1 MFNKKSNHH
10 SIWTTLAILSSIAT
24 ISMYTETMLLPALP
38 QLIDEFD
45 LSYNTSSWILSAY
58 LVAGAVIT
66 PVSGKLSDIYGKKK
80 IMIILISIYTIGL
93 IISPLSSNFFM
104 LLISRILQGIGI
116 SVFPVTF
123 GLVRE
128 HFPREKLAISQGI
141 ISSMFAGGSVLG
153 LAIGGTI
160 VQYYNWR
167 FTFFSIIPI
176 AICLIFIIMRFIPM
190 EKKVID
196 NSKIENHKSNER
208 FDLRGSI
215 LLGVSIITFLL
226 FITFLKT
233 DSLDANFTI
242 LNFIKIPFT
251 SLICLIFFI
260 SSFIAFLSFERKTKF
275 PLISSRLFFDR
286 RILASNIILLIVGMS
301 MFTIFQTLP
310 ILVQS
315 PYPVGFNNNPL
326 QMSLVQIPFAIVL
339 LILGPLAGF
348 MISRIGQTTPLVI
361 GTVAMSLGFSLIL
374 LGRFNEFYISLYLVI
389 ISIGLSLTN
398 VSSTNIVMVQSS
410 FDQIGIS
417 LGISNLLRIIGSSI
431 GPTIAGLFMQTH
443 LLPIDL
449 SKNQNQYFPT
459 AAAYDLIFGTM
470 LILSLFALSI
480 SFFLTKNQ
488 KSGRWG
494 IRTF

>member
-1 MFNKKSNHH
+1 
-10 SIWTTLAILSSIAT
+10 
-24 ISMYTETMLLPALP
+24 MLLPALP

-58 LVAGAVIT
+58 LVAGAVMT

-80 IMIILISIYTIGL
+80 IMIILILIYTIGL

-128 HFPREKLAISQGI
+128 HFPREKLALSQGV

-160 VQYYNWR
+160 VQYYSWR
-167 FTFFSIIPI
+167 LTFFSIIPI
-176 AICLIFIIMRFIPM
+176 AICLIFIIMRFIPT
-190 EKKVID
+190 EKKVIG
-196 NSKIENHKSNER
+196 NSKIKNHESNER

-233 DSLDANFTI
+233 DSFDENYTL
-242 LNFIKIPFT
+242 LNFNKIPLT

-275 PLISSRLFFDR
+275 PLISSRLFLDR

-310 ILVQS
+310 ILAQS

-326 QMSLVQIPFAIVL
+326 QMSIVQLPFALVL

-348 MISRIGQTTPLVI
+348 MISRIGQTTPLLI
-361 GTVAMSLGFSLIL
+361 GTIAMSLGFSLIL
-374 LGRFNEFYISLYLVI
+374 LGRLNEFYISLYLVI

-410 FDQIGIS
+410 FEQIGIS

-443 LLPIDL
+443 LFPIDL

-480 SFFLTKNQ
+480 SFFLIKKQ
-488 KSGRWG
+488 KSE
-494 IRTF
+494 

>member
-1 MFNKKSNHH
+1 
-10 SIWTTLAILSSIAT
+10 
-24 ISMYTETMLLPALP
+24 MYTETMLLPALP
-38 QLIDEFD
+38 QLIEEYN

-58 LVAGAVIT
+58 LVAGAVMT

-93 IISPLSSNFFM
+93 VISPLSSNFVM

-153 LAIGGTI
+153 LAIGGSI
-160 VQYYNWR
+160 VQYYGWR
-167 FTFFSIIPI
+167 LTFISIIPI
-176 AICLIFIIMRFIPM
+176 AICLIIIIMRFIPT
-190 EKKVID
+190 EKRVL
-196 NSKIENHKSNER
+196 NSKIRNHESYEK

-233 DSLDANFTI
+233 DSLDTNDSR
-242 LNFIKIPFT
+242 LNFINIPLT
-251 SLICLIFFI
+251 SLFCLTVFI
-260 SSFIAFLSFERKTKF
+260 SSFIAFLLFERKTKF
-275 PLISSRLFFDR
+275 PLISSRLFLDK

-315 PYPVGFNNNPL
+315 PNPVGFNNNAL
-326 QMSLVQIPFAIVL
+326 QMSLVQMPFALVL
-339 LILGPLAGF
+339 LILGPLVGF
-348 MISRIGQTTPLVI
+348 MITRIGQTTPLVI
-361 GTVAMSLGFSLIL
+361 GTFAMSLGFSLLL
-374 LGRFNEFYISLYLVI
+374 LGRFNEFYISVYLVT

-398 VSSTNIVMVQSS
+398 VSSTNIVMVRSS
-410 FDQIGIS
+410 FEQIGIS

-443 LLPIDL
+443 LLPVNL
-449 SKNQNQYFPT
+449 SNDQHQYFPST
-459 AAAYDLIFGTM
+459 AAYDLIFGTM
-470 LILSLFALSI
+470 LLLSLFALSI
-480 SFFLTKNQ
+480 SFFLVKKQ
-488 KSGRWG
+488 KSEQ
-494 IRTF
+494 

>member
-1 MFNKKSNHH
+1 MFNKKSNNH

-58 LVAGAVIT
+58 LVAGAVMT

-80 IMIILISIYTIGL
+80 IMIILITIYTIGL

-128 HFPREKLAISQGI
+128 HFPREKLALSQGI

-160 VQYYNWR
+160 VQYYSWR
-167 FTFFSIIPI
+167 LTFFSIIPI
-176 AICLIFIIMRFIPM
+176 AICLIFIIIRLIPT
-190 EKKVID
+190 EKKGIY
-196 NSKIENHKSNER
+196 NSRIKNHESNER

-233 DSLDANFTI
+233 DSLEENYTL
-242 LNFIKIPFT
+242 LNFIKIPIT

-260 SSFIAFLSFERKTKF
+260 SSFIAFLCFERKTKF
-275 PLISSRLFFDR
+275 PLISSRLFLDR
-286 RILASNIILLIVGMS
+286 RILVSNIILLIVGMS

-310 ILVQS
+310 ILAQS

-326 QMSLVQIPFAIVL
+326 QMSIVQLPFALVL

-348 MISRIGQTTPLVI
+348 MISRIGQTTPLLI
-361 GTVAMSLGFSLIL
+361 GTIAMSLGFSLIL

-398 VSSTNIVMVQSS
+398 VSSTNIVMMQSS
-410 FDQIGIS
+410 FEQIGIS

-449 SKNQNQYFPT
+449 SKNEDQYFPT

-480 SFFLTKNQ
+480 SFFLIKKQ
-488 KSGRWG
+488 KSE
-494 IRTF
+494 

>member
-1 MFNKKSNHH
+1 
-10 SIWTTLAILSSIAT
+10 
-24 ISMYTETMLLPALP
+24 MLLPALP

-58 LVAGAVIT
+58 LVAGAVMT

-80 IMIILISIYTIGL
+80 IMIILILIYTIGL

-104 LLISRILQGIGI
+104 LLMSRILQGIGI

-128 HFPREKLAISQGI
+128 HFPREKLALSQGV

-160 VQYYNWR
+160 VQYYSWR
-167 FTFFSIIPI
+167 LTFFSIIPI
-176 AICLIFIIMRFIPM
+176 AICLIFIIMRFIPT

-196 NSKIENHKSNER
+196 NSKIKNHESNER

-233 DSLDANFTI
+233 DSLDENYI
-242 LNFIKIPFT
+242 LLNFIKIPLT
-251 SLICLIFFI
+251 SLICLIFFV

-275 PLISSRLFFDR
+275 PLISSRLFLDR

-310 ILVQS
+310 ILAQS

-326 QMSLVQIPFAIVL
+326 QMSIVQLPFALVL

-348 MISRIGQTTPLVI
+348 MISRIGQTTPLLI
-361 GTVAMSLGFSLIL
+361 GTIAMSLGFSLIL
-374 LGRFNEFYISLYLVI
+374 LGRLNEFYISLYLVI

-410 FDQIGIS
+410 FEQIGIS

-480 SFFLTKNQ
+480 SFFLIKKQ
-488 KSGRWG
+488 KLE
-494 IRTF
+494 

>member
-1 MFNKKSNHH
+1 
-10 SIWTTLAILSSIAT
+10 
-24 ISMYTETMLLPALP
+24 MLLPALP

-58 LVAGAVIT
+58 LVAGAVMT

-80 IMIILISIYTIGL
+80 IMIILILIYTIGL

-128 HFPREKLAISQGI
+128 HFPREKLALSQGV

-160 VQYYNWR
+160 VQYYSWR
-167 FTFFSIIPI
+167 LTFFSIIPI
-176 AICLIFIIMRFIPM
+176 AICLIFIIMRFIPT
-190 EKKVID
+190 EKKVIG
-196 NSKIENHKSNER
+196 NSKIKNHESNER

-233 DSLDANFTI
+233 DSLDENYTL
-242 LNFIKIPFT
+242 LNFNKIPLT

-275 PLISSRLFFDR
+275 PLISSRLFLDR

-310 ILVQS
+310 ILAQS

-326 QMSLVQIPFAIVL
+326 QMSIVQLPFALVL

-348 MISRIGQTTPLVI
+348 MISRIGQTTPLLI
-361 GTVAMSLGFSLIL
+361 GTIAMSLGFSLIL
-374 LGRFNEFYISLYLVI
+374 LGRLNEFYISLYLVI

-410 FDQIGIS
+410 FEQIGIS

-443 LLPIDL
+443 LFPIDL

-480 SFFLTKNQ
+480 SFFLIKKQ
-488 KSGRWG
+488 KSE
-494 IRTF
+494 

>member
-1 MFNKKSNHH
+1 M
-10 SIWTTLAILSSIAT
+10 TLAILSSIAT

-38 QLIDEFD
+38 QLIDEYN

-58 LVAGAVIT
+58 LVSGAVMT

-93 IISPLSSNFFM
+93 VISPLSSNFVM

-153 LAIGGTI
+153 LAIGGSI
-160 VQYYNWR
+160 VQYYGWR
-167 FTFFSIIPI
+167 LTFISIIPI
-176 AICLIFIIMRFIPM
+176 AICLIIIIMRFIPT
-190 EKKVID
+190 EKRVL
-196 NSKIENHKSNER
+196 NSKTRNHEQDEK

-233 DSLDANFTI
+233 DSLDTDDTR
-242 LNFIKIPFT
+242 LNFINIPLT
-251 SLICLIFFI
+251 SLFCLTVFI
-260 SSFIAFLSFERKTKF
+260 SSFITFLLFERKTKF
-275 PLISSRLFFDR
+275 PLISSRLFLDR

-315 PYPVGFNNNPL
+315 PNPVGFNNNAL
-326 QMSLVQIPFAIVL
+326 QMSLVQMPFALVL
-339 LILGPLAGF
+339 LILGPLVGF
-348 MISRIGQTTPLVI
+348 MITRIGQTTPLVI
-361 GTVAMSLGFSLIL
+361 GTFAMSLGFSLLL
-374 LGRFNEFYISLYLVI
+374 LGRFNEFYISVYLVT

-398 VSSTNIVMVQSS
+398 VSSTNIVMVRSS
-410 FDQIGIS
+410 FEQIGIS

-431 GPTIAGLFMQTH
+431 GPAIAGLFMQTH
-443 LLPIDL
+443 LLPVNL
-449 SKNQNQYFPT
+449 SNNQLQYFPST
-459 AAAYDLIFGTM
+459 AAYDLIFGTM
-470 LILSLFALSI
+470 LLLSLFALSI
-480 SFFLTKNQ
+480 SFFLVKKQ
-488 KSGRWG
+488 KSEQ
-494 IRTF
+494 

>member
-1 MFNKKSNHH
+1 
-10 SIWTTLAILSSIAT
+10 
-24 ISMYTETMLLPALP
+24 MYTETMLLPALP

-58 LVAGAVIT
+58 LVAGAVMT

-80 IMIILISIYTIGL
+80 IMIILILIYTIGL

-128 HFPREKLAISQGI
+128 HFPREKLALSQGV

-160 VQYYNWR
+160 VQYYSWR
-167 FTFFSIIPI
+167 LTFFSIIPI
-176 AICLIFIIMRFIPM
+176 AICLIFIIMRFIPT
-190 EKKVID
+190 EKKVIG
-196 NSKIENHKSNER
+196 NSKIKNHESNER

-233 DSLDANFTI
+233 DSLDENYTL
-242 LNFIKIPFT
+242 LNFNKIPLT

-275 PLISSRLFFDR
+275 PLISSRLFLDR

-310 ILVQS
+310 ILAQS

-326 QMSLVQIPFAIVL
+326 QMSIVQLPFALVL

-348 MISRIGQTTPLVI
+348 MISRIGQTTPLLI
-361 GTVAMSLGFSLIL
+361 GTIAMSLGFSLIL
-374 LGRFNEFYISLYLVI
+374 LGRLNEFYISLYLVI

-398 VSSTNIVMVQSS
+398 VSSTNIVMMQSS
-410 FDQIGIS
+410 FEQIGIS

-443 LLPIDL
+443 LFPIDL

-459 AAAYDLIFGTM
+459 PAAYDLIFGTM

-480 SFFLTKNQ
+480 SFFLIKKQ
-488 KSGRWG
+488 KSE
-494 IRTF
+494 

>member
-1 MFNKKSNHH
+1 
-10 SIWTTLAILSSIAT
+10 
-24 ISMYTETMLLPALP
+24 MLLPALP

-58 LVAGAVIT
+58 LVAGAVMT

-80 IMIILISIYTIGL
+80 IMIILILIYTIGL

-128 HFPREKLAISQGI
+128 HFPREKLALSQGV

-160 VQYYNWR
+160 VQYYSWR
-167 FTFFSIIPI
+167 LTFFSIIPI
-176 AICLIFIIMRFIPM
+176 AICLIFIIMRFIPT

-196 NSKIENHKSNER
+196 NSKIKNHESNER

-233 DSLDANFTI
+233 DSLDENYTL
-242 LNFIKIPFT
+242 LNFNKIPLT

-275 PLISSRLFFDR
+275 PLISSRLFLDR

-310 ILVQS
+310 ILAQS

-326 QMSLVQIPFAIVL
+326 QMSIVQLPFALVL

-348 MISRIGQTTPLVI
+348 MISRIGQTTPLLI
-361 GTVAMSLGFSLIL
+361 GTIAMSLGFSLIL
-374 LGRFNEFYISLYLVI
+374 LGRLNEFYISLYLVI

-410 FDQIGIS
+410 FEQIGIS

-443 LLPIDL
+443 LFPIDL

-459 AAAYDLIFGTM
+459 PAAYDLIFGTM

-480 SFFLTKNQ
+480 SFFLIKKQ
-488 KSGRWG
+488 KSE
-494 IRTF
+494 

>member
-1 MFNKKSNHH
+1 M
-10 SIWTTLAILSSIAT
+10 TLAILSSIAT

-38 QLIDEFD
+38 QLIEEYN

-58 LVAGAVIT
+58 LVAGAVMT

-93 IISPLSSNFFM
+93 VISPLSSNFVM

-153 LAIGGTI
+153 LAIGGSI
-160 VQYYNWR
+160 VQYYGWR
-167 FTFFSIIPI
+167 LTFISIIPI
-176 AICLIFIIMRFIPM
+176 AICLIIIIMRFIPT
-190 EKKVID
+190 EKRVL
-196 NSKIENHKSNER
+196 NSKIRNHESYEK

-233 DSLDANFTI
+233 DSLDTNDSR
-242 LNFIKIPFT
+242 LNFINIPLT
-251 SLICLIFFI
+251 SLFCLTVFI
-260 SSFIAFLSFERKTKF
+260 SSFIAFLLFERKTKF
-275 PLISSRLFFDR
+275 PLISSRLFLDK

-315 PYPVGFNNNPL
+315 PNPVGFNNNAL
-326 QMSLVQIPFAIVL
+326 QMSLVQMPFALVL
-339 LILGPLAGF
+339 LILGPLVGF
-348 MISRIGQTTPLVI
+348 MITRIGQTTPLVI
-361 GTVAMSLGFSLIL
+361 GTFAMSLGFSLLL
-374 LGRFNEFYISLYLVI
+374 LGRFNEFYISVYLVT

-398 VSSTNIVMVQSS
+398 VSSTNIVMVRSS
-410 FDQIGIS
+410 FEQIGIS

-443 LLPIDL
+443 LLPVNL
-449 SKNQNQYFPT
+449 SNDQHQYFPST
-459 AAAYDLIFGTM
+459 AAYDLIFGTM
-470 LILSLFALSI
+470 LLLSLFALSI
-480 SFFLTKNQ
+480 SFFLVKKQ
-488 KSGRWG
+488 KSEQ
-494 IRTF
+494 

>member
-1 MFNKKSNHH
+1 M
-10 SIWTTLAILSSIAT
+10 TLAILSSIAT

-38 QLIDEFD
+38 QLIDEFN
-45 LSYNTSSWILSAY
+45 LSYNTSSWILSTY
-58 LVAGAVIT
+58 LVAGAVMT

-93 IISPLSSNFFM
+93 VISPLSSNFLM

-153 LAIGGTI
+153 LAIGGSI
-160 VQYYNWR
+160 VQYHDWR
-167 FTFFSIIPI
+167 LTFISIIPI
-176 AICLIFIIMRFIPM
+176 AICLIIIIMRFIPT
-190 EKKVID
+190 EKRVIL
-196 NSKIENHKSNER
+196 NSKIRNNESDEK

-233 DSLDANFTI
+233 DSLASNDTR
-242 LNFIKIPFT
+242 LNFINILT
-251 SLICLIFFI
+251 SLFCLTVFI
-260 SSFIAFLSFERKTKF
+260 SSFIAFLFFERRTRF
-275 PLISSRLFFDR
+275 PLISSRLFLDR

-310 ILVQS
+310 ILIQS
-315 PYPVGFNNNPL
+315 PNPLGFNNNAL
-326 QMSLVQIPFAIVL
+326 QMSLVQLPFALVL

-348 MISRIGQTTPLVI
+348 MITKIGQTTPLVI
-361 GTVAMSLGFSLIL
+361 GTFSMSLGFSLLL
-374 LGRFNEFYISLYLVI
+374 LGRFNEFYISFYLVI

-398 VSSTNIVMVQSS
+398 VSSTNIVMVRSS
-410 FDQIGIS
+410 FEQIGIS

-443 LLPIDL
+443 LLPVNL
-449 SKNQNQYFPT
+449 SKNQHQYFPS

-470 LILSLFALSI
+470 LLLSLLALSI
-480 SFFLTKNQ
+480 SFFLVKKQ
-488 KSGRWG
+488 KSEQR
-494 IRTF
+494 

>member
-1 MFNKKSNHH
+1 
-10 SIWTTLAILSSIAT
+10 
-24 ISMYTETMLLPALP
+24 MYTETMLLPALP

-58 LVAGAVIT
+58 LVAGAVMT

-128 HFPREKLAISQGI
+128 HFPREKLAVSQGV
-141 ISSMFAGGSVLG
+141 ISSMFAAGSVLG

-160 VQYYNWR
+160 VQYFSWR

-176 AICLIFIIMRFIPM
+176 AICLIFVIMRFIPM
-190 EKKVID
+190 EKHIID
-196 NSKIENHKSNER
+196 NSKIKNQGSNER

-215 LLGVSIITFLL
+215 LLGASIITFLL

-233 DSLDANFTI
+233 DGVDANYI
-242 LNFIKIPFT
+242 ALNFIKIPLT

-260 SSFIAFLSFERKTKF
+260 SSFIAFLSFERKTKY
-275 PLISSRLFFDR
+275 PLISSSLFLDR

-310 ILVQS
+310 ILAQS

-326 QMSLVQIPFAIVL
+326 QMSLVQIPFALVL

-361 GTVAMSLGFSLIL
+361 GTIAMSMGFALIL

-410 FDQIGIS
+410 FEQIGIS

-431 GPTIAGLFMQTH
+431 GPTIAGLFMQSH
-443 LLPIDL
+443 LFPIDV

-470 LILSLFALSI
+470 LILSIFALII
-480 SFFLTKNQ
+480 SFFLIKNQ
-488 KSGRWG
+488 KSE
-494 IRTF
+494 

>member
-1 MFNKKSNHH
+1 MFNKKSNNH

-58 LVAGAVIT
+58 LVAGAVMT

-104 LLISRILQGIGI
+104 LLVSRILQGIGI

-128 HFPREKLAISQGI
+128 HFPREKLALSQGV

-160 VQYYNWR
+160 VQYYSWR
-167 FTFFSIIPI
+167 LTFFSIIPI
-176 AICLIFIIMRFIPM
+176 AICLIFIIMRFIPN
-190 EKKVID
+190 EKKGIY
-196 NSKIENHKSNER
+196 NSKIKNHESNER

-233 DSLDANFTI
+233 DSLDENHTL
-242 LNFIKIPFT
+242 LNFIKIPLT

-275 PLISSRLFFDR
+275 PLISSRLFLDR

-310 ILVQS
+310 ILAQS

-326 QMSLVQIPFAIVL
+326 QMSIVQLPFALVL

-348 MISRIGQTTPLVI
+348 MISRIGQTTPLLI
-361 GTVAMSLGFSLIL
+361 GTIAMSLGFSLIL

-398 VSSTNIVMVQSS
+398 VSSTNIVMMQSS
-410 FDQIGIS
+410 FEQIGIS

-470 LILSLFALSI
+470 LILSMFALSI
-480 SFFLTKNQ
+480 SFFLIKKQ
-488 KSGRWG
+488 KSVS
-494 IRTF
+494 

>member
-1 MFNKKSNHH
+1 
-10 SIWTTLAILSSIAT
+10 
-24 ISMYTETMLLPALP
+24 MYTETMLLPALP

-58 LVAGAVIT
+58 LVAGAVMT

-80 IMIILISIYTIGL
+80 IMIILILIYTIGL

-128 HFPREKLAISQGI
+128 HFPREKLALSQGV

-160 VQYYNWR
+160 VQYYSWR
-167 FTFFSIIPI
+167 LTFFSIIPI
-176 AICLIFIIMRFIPM
+176 AICLIFIIMRFIPT

-196 NSKIENHKSNER
+196 NSKIKNHESNER

-233 DSLDANFTI
+233 DSLDENYTL
-242 LNFIKIPFT
+242 LNFNKIPLT

-275 PLISSRLFFDR
+275 PLISSRLFLDR

-310 ILVQS
+310 ILAQS

-326 QMSLVQIPFAIVL
+326 QMSIVQLPFALVL

-348 MISRIGQTTPLVI
+348 MISRIGQTTPLLI
-361 GTVAMSLGFSLIL
+361 GTIAMSLGFSLIL
-374 LGRFNEFYISLYLVI
+374 LGRLNEFYISLYLVI

-410 FDQIGIS
+410 FEQIGIS

-443 LLPIDL
+443 LFPIDL

-480 SFFLTKNQ
+480 SFFLIKKQ
-488 KSGRWG
+488 KSE
-494 IRTF
+494 

>member
-1 MFNKKSNHH
+1 
-10 SIWTTLAILSSIAT
+10 
-24 ISMYTETMLLPALP
+24 MLLPALP

-58 LVAGAVIT
+58 LVAGAVMT

-80 IMIILISIYTIGL
+80 IMIILILIYTIGL

-128 HFPREKLAISQGI
+128 HFPREKLALSQGV

-160 VQYYNWR
+160 VQYYSWR
-167 FTFFSIIPI
+167 LTFFSIIPI
-176 AICLIFIIMRFIPM
+176 AICLIFIIMRFIPT
-190 EKKVID
+190 EKKVIG
-196 NSKIENHKSNER
+196 NSKIKNHESNER

-233 DSLDANFTI
+233 DSLDENYTL
-242 LNFIKIPFT
+242 LNFNKIPLT

-275 PLISSRLFFDR
+275 PLISSRLFLDR

-310 ILVQS
+310 ILAQS

-326 QMSLVQIPFAIVL
+326 QMSIVQLPFALVL

-348 MISRIGQTTPLVI
+348 MISRIGQTTPLLI
-361 GTVAMSLGFSLIL
+361 GTIAMSLGFSLIL
-374 LGRFNEFYISLYLVI
+374 LGRLNEFYISLYLVI

-398 VSSTNIVMVQSS
+398 VSSTNIVMMQSS
-410 FDQIGIS
+410 FEQIGIS

-443 LLPIDL
+443 LFPIDL

-480 SFFLTKNQ
+480 SFFLIKKQ
-488 KSGRWG
+488 KSE
-494 IRTF
+494 